1 MQQAAAAGASPR
13 KRYRIAVDIGG
24 TFVDAVQ
31 FDETTGDVTLA
42 KASTT
47 PRRPADGVMAAL
59 ARLGTP
65 LDQVDTFVHGTTL
78 GLNAILER
86 KGAVTGII
94 ANEGFRDLFEIG
106 RADVPPER
114 MYDVRYA
121 RPAPIVKRRHRLGV
135 PGRLD
140 ADGVEV
146 VPLDEAAVARA
157 ADALVAAGAQSIAV
171 SFLHAYRNPAHE
183 RQAAAVLRARH
194 PQIPVTIGSDV
205 CREYREYE
213 RTATAVLD
221 AYIRP
226 IFEAYVDELRDALAD
241 AGFAGRF
248 LVMRSG
254 GGAMTAEAAK
264 RSPIAT
270 TLSGPAGG
278 IVGAVAVAESAGRDH
293 LLSLDYGGTSLD
305 ASVIEHGRP
314 LVMHEASLEDV
325 PVLMPV
331 FDIRCIGTGGGSI
344 ASVEEG
350 LLQVGPRS
358 AGAVPGPI
366 AYGKGGTEPTTTDAA
381 LALGYLDPSRF
392 LGGAMALDVEAARRG
407 IADRLAAP
415 LATDLVTAAAG
426 IFDVLVAKTVGAIRE
441 ITVERG
447 RDPREFSLLAFGG
460 AGPMIAPLIAREVA
474 VADLIVPPVPA
485 VFSAWG
491 MLRSDLVTELA
502 QSDIGPL
509 DADRWP
515 GIGERF
521 AALEID
527 AGERLAEQGVAAAD
541 HLFERLVEC
550 RYRGQE
556 HAISV
561 PVEGDAAAVATAFH
575 ATHRARYGHALGEP
589 VQVVTLRL
597 RARGRSAKP
606 VLKVHAAATGRVDD
620 ARIATRDAYCFA
632 LRRMTAFP
640 VYDRERLAPG
650 HRFAGPAIV
659 DEGTSTTVIHGD
671 QSVEVDA
678 HRNLV
683 VRTRGEPA

>member
-1 MQQAAAAGASPR
+1 MSESGRVSG
-13 KRYRIAVDIGG
+13 RYRVAVDIGG

-31 FDETTGDVTLA
+31 FDATTGDVVLA
-42 KASTT
+42 KAPTT
-47 PRRPADGVMAAL
+47 PGRPADGVMDAL
-59 ARLGTP
+59 RALGTP
-65 LDQVDTFVHGTTL
+65 LGDVDLFVHGTTL

-86 KGAVTGII
+86 KGAVTGILT
-94 ANEGFRDLFEIG
+94 NEGFRDLFEIA

-121 RPAPIVKRRHRLGV
+121 RPAPIVRRRHRRGV
-135 PGRLD
+135 PGRID
-140 ADGVEV
+140 AAGREV
-146 VPLDEAAVARA
+146 TALDESAVARA
-157 ADALVAAGAQSIAV
+157 GDELVAAGARSIAI
-171 SFLHAYRNPAHE
+171 SFLHAYRNPVHE
-183 RQAAAVLRARH
+183 QRAAEILRARH
-194 PQIPVTIGSDV
+194 PGIPITVGSDV

-226 IFEAYVDELRDALAD
+226 IFEAYVDVLQRALAS
-241 AGFAGRF
+241 AGFRGRF

-254 GGAMTAEAAK
+254 GGAMTAESAK

-270 TLSGPAGG
+270 ALSGPAGG
-278 IVGAVAVAESAGRDH
+278 IVGAVAVAEASGRTH

-314 LVMHEASLEDV
+314 LVMHEATLETI

-381 LALGYLDPSRF
+381 LVLGYIDPKRF
-392 LGGAMALDVEAARRG
+392 LAGALALDVDAARAGLERCV
-407 IADRLAAP
+407 ADP
-415 LATDLVTAAAG
+415 LGTDVVTAAAG

-447 RDPREFSLLAFGG
+447 HDPRDFSLLAFGG
-460 AGPMIAPLIAREVA
+460 AGPMIAPLIGREIEITDCV
-474 VADLIVPPVPA
+474 VPRVPA

-491 MLRSDLVTELA
+491 MLLSDLVTELA

-509 DADRWP
+509 DDPHWSR
-515 GIGERF
+515 IGDGF
-521 AALEID
+521 AGLE
-527 AGERLAEQGVAAAD
+527 AEAAMRLEAQGVAIGD
-541 HLFERLVEC
+541 RVYERLVEC

-561 PVEGDAAAVATAFH
+561 LVGPDAAAADVVAAFN
-575 ATHRARYGHALGEP
+575 ATHRERYGHALKEP
-589 VQVVTLRL
+589 VQAVTLRL
-597 RARGRSAKP
+597 RARGRVPKP
-606 VLKVHAAATGRVDD
+606 MLKTFAAATGPVSD
-620 ARIATRDAYCFA
+620 AQVSVREAYCFA
-632 LRRMTAFP
+632 DRRMKPFP
-640 VYDRERLAPG
+640 VFDRARLAPG
-650 HRFAGPAIV
+650 HRFDGPAIV
-659 DEGTSTTVIHGD
+659 DEGTSTTVVHSD
-671 QSVEVDA
+671 QSVDVDR
-678 HRNLV
+678 HGQLV
-683 VRTRGEPA
+683 VRTMRVGAIA